1 MAEHTAALI
10 GNIQAKG
17 YHTTAIICRN
27 QTEADH
33 ARELL
38 APLTPLTDG
47 AASNFSTGTM
57 ILPIRLV
64 KGLEFDAVILWNLD
78 MEHGPDDPRLAK
90 LLYVAATRALHE
102 LHVLNC

>member
-1 MAEHTAALI
+1 M
-10 GNIQAKG
+10 
-17 YHTTAIICRN
+17 ICRD
-27 QTEADH
+27 EAES
-33 ARELL
+33 ARVRELL
-38 APLTPLTDG
+38 SPLTLLAEGTDN
-47 AASNFSTGTM
+47 NFSTGTM

-78 MEHGPDDPRLAK
+78 MVHGPDDPRQAK